1 VLEGLYSAA
10 AGMAAQQQRL
20 DSIANDVANVS
31 TSGYKRLRVA
41 FRDLVYQPEPYG
53 AADGNVQ
60 AGAGAAATVVGR
72 TFAAGQLQPTGEPLD
87 VAVLGDGFLQ
97 VRLPQ
102 GGTALT
108 RDGHLRVDAQ
118 GRLGLNT
125 GELLD
130 PPVSLPAGATSADVR
145 IAPDGTVTANGAT
158 AGRIALVTVQAPHA
172 LAALGDNRFAPTAAS
187 GRPLAARAARLEQ
200 GALEMSNVDLGDAMV
215 GMIDAQRSYSMASK
229 ALQMQDQLLQI
240 ANEVKRA

>member
-20 DSIANDVANVS
+20 DAIANDVANVS

-41 FRDLVYQPEPYG
+41 FRDLVYQPAPFG
-53 AADGNVQ
+53 ADAGVR
-60 AGAGAAATVVGR
+60 AGAGAAASVVGR

-87 VAVLGDGFLQ
+87 VAILGDGFLQ

-102 GGTALT
+102 GGAALT
-108 RDGHLRVDAQ
+108 RDGHLRMDAQ

-130 PPVSLPAGATSADVR
+130 PPVTLPPGTTSGDVG
-145 IAPDGTVTANGAT
+145 IAPDGTVSANGQA
-158 AGRIALVTVQAPHA
+158 AGRITLVTVQAPHA
-172 LAALGDNRFAPTAAS
+172 LAAVGDNRFAPTAAS
-187 GRPLAARAARLEQ
+187 GVPLAARAARLEQ
-200 GALEMSNVDLGDAMV
+200 GALEMSNVDMGEAMV

-240 ANEVKRA
+240 ANDVKRA